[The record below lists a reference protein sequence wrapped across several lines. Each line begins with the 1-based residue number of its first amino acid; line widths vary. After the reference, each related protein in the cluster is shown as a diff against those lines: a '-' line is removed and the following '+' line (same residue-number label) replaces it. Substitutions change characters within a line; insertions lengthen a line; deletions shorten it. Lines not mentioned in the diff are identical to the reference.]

1 MDGQSGDKLDF
12 GLWRAI
18 DPAKLIIPLDTHIAR
33 ISSNI
38 GLTTRKSADWRMA
51 EEITASLRELDGK
64 DPVKYDF
71 SLARLGILE
80 RCPKRKEQAKCEA
93 CLIKE
98 ICVL

>member
-1 MDGQSGDKLDF
+1 MIRRNDKLDF
-12 GLWRAI
+12 GLWRSI
-18 DPAKLIIPLDTHIAR
+18 EPSKLIIPLDTHIAR

-38 GLTTRKSADWRMA
+38 GLTKRKSTDWQMA

-80 RCPKRKEQAKCEA
+80 KCPKRRERAKCEA